1 MTTNTMPV
9 REDEQLKLKDQVAI
23 ITGSGRGIGRSIAEA
38 FLRAGA
44 KDTARA
50 VVFKT
55 APHQRLA
62 IRDQS

>member
-1 MTTNTMPV
+1 MILAFRAELV
-9 REDEQLKLKDQVAI
+9 EQLDSGGPGIRLLKGTFAQFNQSVW
-23 ITGSGRGIGRSIAEA
+23 

-62 IRDQS
+62 IRDQC